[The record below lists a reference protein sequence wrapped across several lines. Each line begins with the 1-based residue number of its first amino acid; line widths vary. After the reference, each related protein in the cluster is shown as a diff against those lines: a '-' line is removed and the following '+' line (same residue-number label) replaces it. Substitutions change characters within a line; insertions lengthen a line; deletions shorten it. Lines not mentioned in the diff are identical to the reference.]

1 MTDVNG
7 SMVVSDGQEIWTVV
21 PDLSYQILGV
31 NPPATEPNVSGG
43 AGGSVP
49 QGFYQGRF
57 YVTFFGEAAFSYG
70 TADFGETWARHPHS
84 DTSGKHTANA
94 VQLSPSG
101 KAFPHRL
108 DR

>member
-7 SMVVSDGQEIWTVV
+7 SMVVSDGQEIWTVA

-57 YVTFFGEAAFSYG
+57 YVTFFEDLPSKAA
-70 TADFGETWARHPHS
+70 FGETWARHPHS
-84 DTSGKHTANA
+84 DISGKHTANA
-94 VQLSPSG
+94 VQLFPSG
-101 KAFPHRL
+101 KAFPHR
-108 DR
+108 DDM